1 VKLDLAS
8 GWMVLQDVHDTGE
21 SLRLFGEELDHTEHG
36 HQLSEWSPID
46 RLQHLQ
52 VLFADRPYWGR
63 ELRYFNDA
71 PWWYLNEFRAE
82 ALEGRALLKFTNV
95 DYFCRV
101 WLNGQLLGQHE
112 GYSAPFQFDVTD
124 VLRREG
130 VNRLVVKVWSPWD
143 DAVAEGRHDLRAFRV
158 VRDMVKGTYEHDDCL
173 IARDVNPVG
182 IYGSVVVESAPSL
195 EFDQIGYELS
205 EDRSRAGIRV
215 SMKLVGTDETAVT
228 VRVREAASGRLV
240 AEASA
245 AVSVEEAGAR
255 ARAELDI
262 DDVLLWNT
270 WDSGDPN
277 LYVVEALAADEKITR
292 RLGVR
297 SVSMNRTTDQ
307 TQLLLNGSP
316 LYIRGTSY
324 FADAYIS
331 TMTRERYLRDLRAIR
346 DAGFNLVRVHVHVE
360 LKEFYE
366 LCDELG
372 LAVMQDSEYNWTHPL
387 EQEWNRRLIDIYLD
401 TVRMLDEHPS
411 VITWICLNEPGFAGG
426 AIKDNTGGAAMA
438 VSPGPQLFEAVTAAD
453 PTRTIIKG
461 SFCTDDP
468 FSGDSHNYKGSLE
481 GNTENYTGIDGT
493 TEKLNSEFGFDSPGI
508 EAHLRSIP
516 QMYDRLRPM
525 LGGLE
530 QIQEYQYRLTKYYIE
545 HYRAQKA
552 APNWGYIQFMFID
565 LSPQSFYGVVDW
577 WGMPKRALD
586 ALLESNQ
593 PVAVL
598 LEQTATQTSQVL
610 VVNDTNAALGTLTVS
625 VHVQADGEVVVDE
638 VYEAAVGS
646 STKVVVA
653 PLRLDADG
661 RRFDVQI
668 SVRNAD
674 SRLVAQ
680 NRYQDMFA
688 HPAHPEGHP
697 HRMSHELGMRLYDA

>member
-1 VKLDLAS
+1 
-8 GWMVLQDVHDTGE
+8 MVLQDVHDAGE
-21 SLRLFGEELDHTEHG
+21 SLRLFGEVLDHTEHG
-36 HQLSEWSPID
+36 HQLSEWLPID

-71 PWWYLNEFRAE
+71 PWWYLNEFQAE
-82 ALEGRALLKFTNV
+82 GLDGRSVLRFSNV

-101 WLNGQLLGQHE
+101 WLNGQLLGEHE

-124 VLRREG
+124 ALRHDG
-130 VNRLVVKVWSPWD
+130 TNRLVVKVWSPWD
-143 DAVAEGRHDLRAFRV
+143 DAVAEDRHDLRAFRV

-182 IYGSVVVESAPSL
+182 IYGSVVIESTPSL
-195 EFDQIGYELS
+195 EFQRLGYELS
-205 EDRSRAGIRV
+205 EDRSRASVNISVKRLDAGEN
-215 SMKLVGTDETAVT
+215 TVT
-228 VRVREAASGRLV
+228 VRIREEASGRLV
-240 AEASA
+240 AESSA
-245 AVSVEEAGAR
+245 RSSVEEEGDCV
-255 ARAELDI
+255 RAEVEI
-262 DDVLLWNT
+262 DDVLLWST
-270 WDSGDPN
+270 WDTGDPN
-277 LYVVEALAADEKITR
+277 LYIVEASAGDETITR

-297 SVSMNRTTDQ
+297 SVSMSRTADETK
-307 TQLLLNGSP
+307 LILNGSP

-331 TMTRERYLRDLRAIR
+331 TMTRERYVRDLRAIR

-387 EQEWNRRLIDIYLD
+387 DEEWNRRLIDIYLD

-426 AIKDNTGGAAMA
+426 AIKDKTGGAAMA
-438 VSPGPQLFEAVTAAD
+438 ISPGPQLFEAVAAAD

-481 GNTENYTGIDGT
+481 GNSENYTGIDGT
-493 TEKLNSEFGFDSPGI
+493 TEKLNSEFGFDAPGI
-508 EAHLRSIP
+508 ESHLRLIP

-525 LGGLE
+525 LGELE

-545 HYRAQKA
+545 HYRSQKSE
-552 APNWGYIQFMFID
+552 PNWGYIQFMFID

-586 ALLESNQ
+586 ALAESNQ
-593 PVAVL
+593 PVAVM
-598 LEQTATQTSQVL
+598 LEQTATQTSQLL
-610 VVNDTNAALGTLTVS
+610 VVNDTNEALGAVTVR
-625 VHVQADGEVVVDE
+625 VQVIADGEVLLDAPYKAE
-638 VYEAAVGS
+638 VGAS
-646 STKVVVA
+646 SKVVVA
-653 PLRLDADG
+653 PLRLEADG
-661 RRFDVQI
+661 RRFDVRV
-668 SVRNAD
+668 SARAAD

-680 NRYQDMFA
+680 NRYHNLFA
-688 HPAHPEGHP
+688 HPTHPKGHP
-697 HRMSHELGMRLYDA
+697 HRMSNELGMRLYDA